1 MVGYRN
7 AQPDRIR
14 PCQDFIRHSDGG
26 VSEQQ
31 RNRIGGLVLTL
42 SGIPMVGYR
51 NNTPKLLRS
60 YRDFIRHSDGG
71 VSELAWSPRGRR
83 LGLYQAFR
91 WWGIGTVVASSKP
104 KRKTL
109 SGIPMVGYRNLLGDC
124 NGISNDF
131 IRHSDGG
138 VSELGSHRGQGAQ
151 RLYQAFRWWGIG
163 TSSSSARMVSGL
175 YQAFRWWG
183 IGTSD
188 SRTVA
193 RSPTLSGI
201 PMVGYRNRLVGRS

>member
-71 VSELAWSPRGRR
+71 VSEHLAHH
-83 LGLYQAFR
+83 LAA
-91 WWGIGTVVASSKP
+91 IA
-104 KRKTL
+104 
-109 SGIPMVGYRNLLGDC
+109 
-124 NGISNDF
+124 
-131 IRHSDGG
+131 
-138 VSELGSHRGQGAQ
+138 

-163 TSSSSARMVSGL
+163 TRSG
-175 YQAFRWWG
+175 
-183 IGTSD
+183 
-188 SRTVA
+188 
-193 RSPTLSGI
+193 
-201 PMVGYRNRLVGRS
+201 